1 MNLIRK
7 IIGAMLL
14 MAAAVAPTFAEVPS
28 DSLYRLNLTLVDQ
41 DGHAFHL
48 SDRVGKPQ
56 LVSMFYTSCQYT
68 CPLIVEAMKKNQST
82 LTENERAHLQML
94 LVSFDAKRDTPER
107 LKQVAGQRK
116 TEGPIWKLA
125 HAEPQDVRKL
135 AAALDIQYR
144 ELAGGDFSHAS
155 TIVLLSSDGR
165 VLARTTAL
173 GDLDTDF
180 VAALHAA
187 LSQTD

>member
-1 MNLIRK
+1 MKTIGKLIG
-7 IIGAMLL
+7 IALL
-14 MAAAVAPTFAEVPS
+14 VAGVAAPTFAETPS
-28 DSLYRLNLTLVDQ
+28 DSLYRLDLTLVDQ
-41 DGHAFHL
+41 DAHAFRL
-48 SDRVGKPQ
+48 SDRAGKPQ

-82 LTENERAHLQML
+82 LTADERARLPML

-107 LKQVAGQRK
+107 LKQVAAQRK
-116 TEGPIWKLA
+116 TESPTWTLA

-135 AAALDIQYR
+135 AAALDIPYR

-155 TIVLLSSDGR
+155 TLVLLSSDGR
-165 VLARTTAL
+165 ILARTTAL
-173 GDLDTDF
+173 GDLDTQF

-187 LSQTD
+187 LAHPD